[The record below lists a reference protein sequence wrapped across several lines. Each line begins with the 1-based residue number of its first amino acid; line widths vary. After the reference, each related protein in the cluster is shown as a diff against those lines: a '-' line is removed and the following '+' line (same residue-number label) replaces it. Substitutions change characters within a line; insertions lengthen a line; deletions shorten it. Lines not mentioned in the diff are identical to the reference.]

1 MKNILFA
8 GLVGGIIL
16 FVWGALAWTVLPLH
30 SGSLHVM
37 PNEEA
42 VVSAMKAGLDK
53 KGVYLFPGM
62 PAHTGDAQLD
72 KVAMDAWT
80 AKYAAG
86 PVGIV
91 IYDPAGGAPT
101 EMGQMVVGFIIGCLS
116 ALLAAW
122 LLSRSTAASSSFLA
136 RVAFCGIL
144 GSSASG
150 SSKFPST
157 SCRHPPESSER
168 SMWASPGSSI
178 SRTPGSPSRRRCAVA
193 DMLLKIMV
201 IRSL

>member
-16 FVWGALAWTVLPLH
+16 FVWGALAWIVLPFH
-30 SGSLHVM
+30 TGSLHVM

-72 KVAMDAWT
+72 KVATDAWT

-86 PVGIV
+86 PVGML
-91 IYDPAGGAPT
+91 IYDPAGAAPT
-101 EMGQMVVGFIIGCLS
+101 ETGQMIVGFLTGFLS
-116 ALLAAW
+116 ALVAAW
-122 LLSRSTAASSSFLA
+122 LLSRSTAASSSYLA
-136 RVAFCGIL
+136 RAAFCGIL
-144 GSSASG
+144 GIFASLVTHVVNWNWMG
-150 SSKFPST
+150 FPVDYTTGMIADTVIGWVLAGLGIGGLVKAST
-157 SCRHPPESSER
+157 
-168 SMWASPGSSI
+168 
-178 SRTPGSPSRRRCAVA
+178 
-193 DMLLKIMV
+193 
-201 IRSL
+201 